1 MIQVDFDTT
10 LGDFQR
16 GFFDRVSDKVIAP
29 KLRRFLSRAGGSI
42 RKAAGRQF
50 QSRAQKPLRELTPRQ
65 LQIYREE
72 QALFKAGERKM
83 KPRRPDKVALPG
95 QSPRVHTQRKS
106 ESLLAGRIY
115 YALAD
120 DKQSVVIGPDKL
132 SGKSDGITLER
143 LEQRFP
149 FMEPAFEAIQP
160 SLPSY
165 WPR

>member
-1 MIQVDFDTT
+1 MIEVDFQTT
-10 LGDFQR
+10 IGDFQR
-16 GFFDRVSDKVIAP
+16 GFFDRVTDKEIAP

-42 RKAAGRQF
+42 RKAAKRQF
-50 QSRAQKPLRELTPRQ
+50 QPRAQKPLRELTPGQ

-95 QSPRVHTQRKS
+95 QSPRVHTSPKS
-106 ESLLAGRIY
+106 DSLLAGKIY

-120 DKQSVVIGPDKL
+120 DKQSVVIGPEL
-132 SGKSDGITLER
+132 LPSRSGGITLEK

>member
-1 MIQVDFDTT
+1 MIEVDFQTT
-10 LGDFQR
+10 IGDFQR
-16 GFFDRVSDKVIAP
+16 GFFDRVTDKEIAP

-42 RKAAGRQF
+42 RKAARRQF
-50 QSRAQKPLRELTPRQ
+50 QPRAQKPLRELTPGQ
-65 LQIYREE
+65 LRRFREE
-72 QALFKAGERKM
+72 QELHKAGKRKT
-83 KPRRPDKVALPG
+83 KPRRPDKVAVPG

-132 SGKSDGITLER
+132 SGKSGGITLEK

>member
-16 GFFDRVSDKVIAP
+16 GFFDRVSSKVIAP

-50 QSRAQKPLRELTPRQ
+50 QSRAQKPLRELTPKQLRRFRQ
-65 LQIYREE
+65 E
-72 QALFKAGERKM
+72 QAEYKAGKRQER
-83 KPRRPDKVALPG
+83 PRKPDKVALPG
-95 QSPRVHTQRKS
+95 QSPRVHTNKKS
-106 ESLLAGRIY
+106 DSLLAGRIF

-120 DKQSVVIGPDKL
+120 DEQSVVIGPDKL
-132 SGKSDGITLER
+132 NSKSSRMTLEK

-160 SLPSY
+160 RLPSY